1 MPAFSVHTARINS
14 RQTWK
19 VTREGQDLQI
29 QRHSLRIIGDILD
42 GCFLHV
48 ERGDTSQE
56 YSRDKSLCPGWI
68 QTGGREGF
76 RKTGDEKYQMCMNCR
91 LHSYV
96 QEDGET
102 ITAGMDY
109 REGEKWGGNN
119 EKYGLRSLYIPEG
132 IFIHIFHTFTF
143 EGWSWSS
150 YNSGLTEAVIAG
162 VNKLT
167 IKLWHVAAS
176 HVFPA
181 WTQCYLWPAIKCY
194 CTEYPNCW
202 VSGGDWFDL
211 QRWQRGDPSQSLTP
225 NEIKA

>member
-1 MPAFSVHTARINS
+1 
-14 RQTWK
+14 
-19 VTREGQDLQI
+19 
-29 QRHSLRIIGDILD
+29 
-42 GCFLHV
+42 
-48 ERGDTSQE
+48 
-56 YSRDKSLCPGWI
+56 
-68 QTGGREGF
+68 
-76 RKTGDEKYQMCMNCR
+76 MCMNCR

-102 ITAGMDY
+102 ITGMDY

-167 IKLWHVAAS
+167 LKLWHVAAS

-194 CTEYPNCW
+194 CTEYPNGW
-202 VSGGDWFDL
+202 VSGGIDL
-211 QRWQRGDPSQSLTP
+211 TCRGDSEATHRRALHLMRLRLKTHPSRSSEALDLFGLHGCLGSSASFTF
-225 NEIKA
+225 I